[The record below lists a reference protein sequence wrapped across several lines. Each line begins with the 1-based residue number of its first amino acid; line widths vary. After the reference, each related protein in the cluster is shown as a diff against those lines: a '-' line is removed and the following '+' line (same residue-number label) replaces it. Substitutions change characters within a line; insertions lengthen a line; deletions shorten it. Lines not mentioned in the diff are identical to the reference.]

1 MKNKE
6 TILKD
11 WNKNGYVNIPF
22 FTEEEISDIRKEGK
36 RLLVERNPYW
46 EKHGLEGSQPY
57 RLPHTES
64 VIFEKLIRDSS
75 RNGIYN
81 PQKFVNQWST
91 ARQKYNDVL
100 KQLYDPDELRLI
112 DDFVREVR
120 KTFKPRDLVNASNT
134 ASALSRIIQQTGR
147 ALVGIFGF
155 KFANIQ
161 GLLAETGS
169 FDRARDFVGQ

>member
-1 MKNKE
+1 M
-6 TILKD
+6 TI
-11 WNKNGYVNIPF
+11 F
-22 FTEEEISDIRKEGK
+22 
-36 RLLVERNPYW
+36 
-46 EKHGLEGSQPY
+46 
-57 RLPHTES
+57 
-64 VIFEKLIRDSS
+64 
-75 RNGIYN
+75 N

-91 ARQKYNDVL
+91 GRQKYNDVL

-155 KFANIQ
+155 KFANNYMHEMGVKIWC
-161 GLLAETGS
+161 
-169 FDRARDFVGQ
+169 